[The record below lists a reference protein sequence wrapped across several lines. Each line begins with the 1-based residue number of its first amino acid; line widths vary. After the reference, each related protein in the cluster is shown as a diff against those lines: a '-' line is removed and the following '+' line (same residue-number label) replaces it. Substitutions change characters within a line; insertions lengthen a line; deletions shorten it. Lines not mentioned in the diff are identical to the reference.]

1 MGEKVAI
8 WTQLAGLPLK
18 QYYLDV
24 DGIRTRV
31 MEAGEGEQTL
41 IFVHGT
47 GGHLEAYSR
56 NFAGLADEF
65 RVIAYD
71 MVGHGF
77 SDKPDRPYTIDY
89 LSDHLV
95 GLVKALHLQKVSLS
109 GESLGGWV
117 AAWTAAYHPELIDKL
132 ILNTP
137 GNITNKPQ
145 VMEQVKN
152 STIKAVEEAT
162 YDNVRARLEWL
173 FYDKSFVTDELVSIR
188 YKIYKQPEFKRAVYH
203 IVAVQD
209 WEIRKNYVWSPEW
222 CNRITCPTLLL
233 WTDNDPTGT
242 VDEAFILKEWIPG
255 SLLYVIN
262 DSGHWPQWESMEE
275 FNRVHTAFVKEGGF

>member
-1 MGEKVAI
+1 M
-8 WTQLAGLPLK
+8 K
-18 QYYLDV
+18 QYYV
-24 DGIRTRV
+24 NVEGIRTRV
-31 MEAGEGEQTL
+31 MEAGSGEQTL

-56 NFAGLADEF
+56 NIASLAEEF

-95 GLVKALHLQKVSLS
+95 GLIKCLKLQKVSLS

-117 AAWTAAYHPELIDKL
+117 AAWTAAYHPELIERL

-137 GNITNKPQ
+137 GNITNKPE
-145 VMEQVKN
+145 VMEKVKN

-162 YDNVRARLEWL
+162 YENVRVRLEWL
-173 FYDKSFVTDELVSIR
+173 FYDKSFVTDELVNIR
-188 YKIYKQPEFKRAVYH
+188 YKIYKQPEFKRAVYN
-203 IVAVQD
+203 IVALQD
-209 WEIRKNYVWSPEW
+209 WEIRKDYVWGPEW
-222 CNRITCPTLLL
+222 CNKIKCPTLLL

-242 VDEAFILKEWIPG
+242 VDEALILKEWIPG
-255 SLLYVIN
+255 SLLYIIN
-262 DSGHWPQWESMEE
+262 DSGHWPQWETAGE
-275 FNRVHTAFVKEGGF
+275 FNHVHKNFVREGTF

>member
-1 MGEKVAI
+1 MGEKIAI
-8 WTQLAGLPLK
+8 WTQLAGVPLK

-24 DGIRTRV
+24 EGIRTRV
-31 MEAGEGEQTL
+31 MEAGEGDRTL

-56 NFAGLADEF
+56 NFAGLAEDF
-65 RVIAYD
+65 RVISYD

-95 GLVKALHLQKVSLS
+95 GLIKALNLQKVSLS

-117 AAWTAAYHPELIDKL
+117 TAWTAAYHPELIDRL

-162 YDNVRARLEWL
+162 YENVRARLEWL
-173 FYDKSFVTDELVSIR
+173 FHDKSFVTDELVNIR
-188 YKIYKQPEFKRAVYH
+188 YKIYKQPEFKRAVYN
-203 IVAVQD
+203 IVALQD
-209 WEIRKNYVWSPEW
+209 WEIRKDYIWGPEW
-222 CNRITCPTLLL
+222 CGKIECPTLLL

-242 VDEAFILKEWIPG
+242 VDEALILKEWIPG
-255 SLLYVIN
+255 SLLYIIN
-262 DSGHWPQWESMEE
+262 DSGHWPQWESAGE
-275 FNRVHTAFVKEGGF
+275 FNQIHKTFIKDGSF

>member
-8 WTQLAGLPLK
+8 WSQLVGLPLR

-31 MEAGEGEQTL
+31 MEAGEGDQTL

-56 NFAGLADEF
+56 NFAGLAEEF

-95 GLVKALHLQKVSLS
+95 GLIKTLNLPKVSLS

-117 AAWTAAYHPELIDKL
+117 AAWTAAYHPELIDRL

-162 YDNVRARLEWL
+162 YDNVRTRLEWL
-173 FYDKSFVTDELVSIR
+173 FHDKSFVTDELVNIR
-188 YKIYKQPEFKRAVYH
+188 YKIYKQPEFKKAVYN
-203 IVAVQD
+203 IVAIQD
-209 WEIRKNYVWSPEW
+209 WEIRKNYVWGPEW
-222 CNRITCPTLLL
+222 CNKITCPTLLL

-242 VDEAFILKEWIPG
+242 VDEALILKEWIPG

-262 DSGHWPQWESMEE
+262 DSGHWPQWESTGE
-275 FNRVHTAFVKEGGF
+275 FNHVHKTFVKEGSF